1 MGHTAIPILMAVLS
15 YCAWEHVEGLA
26 MTEVNGPVVQVAE
39 PQIAMFCGHPLLHV
53 NLQTGQWEPDAQ
65 GRQGCFKEPSEILS
79 YCQEV
84 YPALTISHIEESKR
98 PVTIPSW
105 CKRGWGHCQTHPF
118 IVFPFRCLEGEY
130 VSEALLV
137 PDRCRFLHQEQMDAC
152 ESYVYWHNIAKEE
165 CAADN
170 LELHSYGML
179 LPCEDHYRGVEYVC
193 CPGRGSS
200 TGKGETEERDPPAGP
215 QTLTPQSS
223 AKHNS
228 ITKVTA
234 PTPSPSPDTDMDE
247 ADMEEEDDEVVEE
260 EEEEEEDEVDDEEAE
275 DEEEEEAIAVKDPEE
290 YEYPIDSGPYQ
301 TSDYLD
307 SFYYEKSHKPTTSA
321 PLMKGDSLTT
331 TRPTD
336 GVDVYFERPVDD
348 TEHANFLRAKT
359 DLEERRMKRI
369 NEIMKEWAEADNQ
382 SKNLPK
388 SERQALNEHFQ
399 SVLQTLEEQVA
410 GERQRLVETHL
421 ARVEAILNN
430 NRRLALEN
438 YLTAVQSDP
447 PEPER
452 VLQALKRYMAA
463 EQKDRRH
470 TLRHYQ
476 HIVAVDP
483 QKAEQMKFQVY
494 THLHVI
500 EERMN
505 QSLALLYKD
514 PTLAEELHDDIQEL
528 VKAERGDISELMT
541 TSFSE
546 TRTTEELLP
555 AESEEEKDDEEEE
568 ERAFQNRPY
577 PPRVE
582 LQSNK
587 KVSAVD
593 EYDYTTS
600 ERGPTY
606 EYEEKINTSVEL
618 KQVVNKPAEI
628 ERDELQPDALE
639 TFNRGAMVG
648 LLVVAVAIAMVMVIS
663 LLLVRRKPYGTISH
677 GIVEVD
683 PMLTPEE
690 RQLNKMQ
697 NHGYENPTYKFF
709 EQMN

>member
-1 MGHTAIPILMAVLS
+1 
-15 YCAWEHVEGLA
+15 
-26 MTEVNGPVVQVAE
+26 
-39 PQIAMFCGHPLLHV
+39 
-53 NLQTGQWEPDAQ
+53 
-65 GRQGCFKEPSEILS
+65 
-79 YCQEV
+79 
-84 YPALTISHIEESKR
+84 
-98 PVTIPSW
+98 
-105 CKRGWGHCQTHPF
+105 
-118 IVFPFRCLEGEY
+118 
-130 VSEALLV
+130 
-137 PDRCRFLHQEQMDAC
+137 
-152 ESYVYWHNIAKEE
+152 
-165 CAADN
+165 
-170 LELHSYGML
+170 
-179 LPCEDHYRGVEYVC
+179 
-193 CPGRGSS
+193 
-200 TGKGETEERDPPAGP
+200 
-215 QTLTPQSS
+215 
-223 AKHNS
+223 
-228 ITKVTA
+228 
-234 PTPSPSPDTDMDE
+234 
-247 ADMEEEDDEVVEE
+247 
-260 EEEEEEDEVDDEEAE
+260 
-275 DEEEEEAIAVKDPEE
+275 
-290 YEYPIDSGPYQ
+290 
-301 TSDYLD
+301 
-307 SFYYEKSHKPTTSA
+307 
-321 PLMKGDSLTT
+321 
-331 TRPTD
+331 
-336 GVDVYFERPVDD
+336 
-348 TEHANFLRAKT
+348 
-359 DLEERRMKRI
+359 MKRI

-388 SERQALNEHFQ
+388 SDRQALNEHFQ

-421 ARVEAILNN
+421 ARVVATLNN
-430 NRRLALEN
+430 NRRLALES
-438 YLTAVQSDP
+438 YLSAVQSDP
-447 PEPER
+447 PQPDR

-476 HIVAVDP
+476 HIESADP

-505 QSLALLYKD
+505 QSLALLYKV
-514 PTLAEELHDDIQEL
+514 PGLAEKLHDEIQEL
-528 VKAERGDISELMT
+528 VRTERGDISELMT

-555 AESEEEKDDEEEE
+555 AESEEERDDEEEE
-568 ERAFQNRPY
+568 DRAFQNRPY
-577 PPRVE
+577 PPRIDPQPVD
-582 LQSNK
+582 K
-587 KVSAVD
+587 KVSSVD

-618 KQVVNKPAEI
+618 KQVVYKSPGI
-628 ERDELQPDALE
+628 QRDELQPDVLE

>member
-1 MGHTAIPILMAVLS
+1 MGHSANAILLAVLS
-15 YCAWEHVEGLA
+15 LYARGNVEALS
-26 MTEVNGPVVQVAE
+26 MSEVNGPGPQVAE
-39 PQIAMFCGHPLLHV
+39 PQIAMFCGRQLLHM
-53 NLQTGQWEPDAQ
+53 NPQTGQWEPDPQ
-65 GRQGCFKEPSEILS
+65 GRKDCFKDPNEMLS
-79 YCQEV
+79 YCQEM
-84 YPALTISHIEESKR
+84 YPALSISHVEEAKS
-98 PVTIPSW
+98 PVNIPYW
-105 CKRGWGHCQTHPF
+105 CKNGWSHCQARRF
-118 IVFPFRCLEGEY
+118 IVVPYRCLEGEY

-137 PDRCRFLHQEQMDAC
+137 PDRCRFLHQEKMDAC
-152 ESYVYWHNIAKEE
+152 ESYVYWHNIAKEA
-165 CAADN
+165 CTVDN

-179 LPCEDHYRGVEYVC
+179 LPCGENFRGVEYVC
-193 CPGRGSS
+193 CPGRSS
-200 TGKGETEERDPPAGP
+200 TSSKPEIEERELLTGHQTTQNRGIPNSAG
-215 QTLTPQSS
+215 
-223 AKHNS
+223 
-228 ITKVTA
+228 KVIE
-234 PTPSPSPDTDMDE
+234 PTPSPSPDTDIYE
-247 ADMEEEDDEVVEE
+247 TDMEDDDDEMVEDDED
-260 EEEEEEDEVDDEEAE
+260 EEEEEEDEVDEDPVEEE
-275 DEEEEEAIAVKDPEE
+275 DEEEPIAVRNPEK

-301 TSDYLD
+301 TADYLD
-307 SFYYEKSHKPTTSA
+307 SSYYDKSYKATTSP
-321 PLMKGDSLTT
+321 PLMKGDSVTT

-336 GVDVYFERPVDD
+336 GVDVYFEKPVDD

-369 NEIMKEWAEADNQ
+369 NEIMKEWAEADNK

-388 SERQALNEHFQ
+388 SEQQALNEHFQ

-421 ARVEAILNN
+421 ARVESILNN

-438 YLTAVQSDP
+438 YLSAVQSDEP
-447 PEPER
+447 QPEH

-514 PTLAEELHDDIQEL
+514 PILAEELHDDIQDL
-528 VKAERGDISELMT
+528 VRAERGDISELMT

-546 TRTTEELLP
+546 THTTEELLP
-555 AESEEEKDDEEEE
+555 AQSEEEKDDEEEE
-568 ERAFQNRPY
+568 EREFQNRPY
-577 PPRVE
+577 PPRVD

-587 KVSAVD
+587 KGD
-593 EYDYTTS
+593 EYDYATS
-600 ERGPTY
+600 ERAPTY

-618 KQVVNKPAEI
+618 KQVVYKPDEI

-648 LLVVAVAIAMVMVIS
+648 LLVVAVAIAMVMVVS

-690 RQLNKMQ
+690 RQLTKMQ